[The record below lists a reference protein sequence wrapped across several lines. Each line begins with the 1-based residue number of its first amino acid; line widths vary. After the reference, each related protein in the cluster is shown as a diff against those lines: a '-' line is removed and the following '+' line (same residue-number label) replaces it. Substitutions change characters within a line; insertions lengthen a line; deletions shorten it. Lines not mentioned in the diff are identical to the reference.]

1 MEKTVR
7 HAVRTYLIEQSGKVV
22 VIKYKEHNTGFY
34 DIPGGK
40 IEDGETKEEASIR
53 EFKEETGIT
62 ILKQH
67 YIGHNTI
74 EYPERIFE
82 FEIFIVDDYSG
93 EPQEFEENDS
103 MWVDIADIFN
113 EPQIFP
119 SIEVIRWL
127 KTGMNVK
134 LECDTNHKILNVIKL
149 DHERN
154 NKGEGNNA

>member
-7 HAVRTYLIEQSGKVV
+7 HAVRTYLIENGKIL
-22 VIKYKEHNTGFY
+22 VINYKQHDNGFY

-40 IEDGETKEEASIR
+40 IEEGETKEETSIR

-82 FEIFIVDDYSG
+82 FEIFIVDEYSG
-93 EPQEFEENDS
+93 EPLELEENNS
-103 MWVDIADIFN
+103 MWVDIADILN
-113 EPQIFP
+113 EPKIFP

-127 KTGMNVK
+127 KNDMNVK
-134 LECDTNHKILNVIKL
+134 VECDSNHKILNVEKQ
-149 DHERN
+149 EV
-154 NKGEGNNA
+154 